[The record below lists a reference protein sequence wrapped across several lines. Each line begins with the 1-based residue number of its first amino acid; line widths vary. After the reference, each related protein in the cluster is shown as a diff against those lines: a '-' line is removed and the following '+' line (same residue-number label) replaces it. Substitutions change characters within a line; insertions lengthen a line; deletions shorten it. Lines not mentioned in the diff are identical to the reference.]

1 MVEYKKGM
9 LVVAY
14 PNLDMNSTELAFSY
28 WLGPKIKTTEV
39 NELESESSGKKKE
52 EEIVIEWYDFEGE
65 TGEYAY
71 LTLYYI
77 SMIMVICVYLLCI
90 IGCIM
95 VRTNIK
101 SEF

>member
-39 NELESESSGKKKE
+39 NEL
-52 EEIVIEWYDFEGE
+52 
-65 TGEYAY
+65 
-71 LTLYYI
+71 
-77 SMIMVICVYLLCI
+77 
-90 IGCIM
+90 
-95 VRTNIK
+95 
-101 SEF
+101 